1 MKPII
6 EVNKLTKMYGVS
18 RGVTDISLS
27 VAEGA
32 IFGFLGPNGA
42 GKSTTINML
51 LGLIHPTSGDI
62 RIFDKPLDEQ
72 GIDIRREVGFLPS
85 DMALDKHLTG
95 WQQLAFFGQLRGDFD
110 PTYVRELAK
119 RLDCNLN
126 RKIRTLSRGNRQ
138 KVGLIQALMH
148 KPKLLILDEP
158 TSGLDPLIQAEFN
171 EIILDHKKA
180 GRTTFIS
187 SHVLSEIQE
196 LCDHVAFI
204 RQGKIVANAT
214 MDELSKI
221 SPKQATVVSSDK
233 KLGSALQKLS
243 GVSNF
248 ISKDGQYLFRFTGD
262 SNALIK
268 LLSNYSLSDFSL
280 SSNDL
285 ESTFMTYY
293 EEESTEKQV

>member
-1 MKPII
+1 MKSVIQI
-6 EVNKLTKMYGVS
+6 DALTKTYGTS
-18 RGVTDISLS
+18 RGVTEISLS
-27 VAEGA
+27 VPEGA

-51 LGLIHPTSGDI
+51 LGLIHPTSGAI
-62 RIFDKPLDEQ
+62 RIFDKPIDEQ
-72 GIDIRREVGFLPS
+72 GIDIRRDVGFLPS

-95 WQQLAFFGQLRGDFD
+95 WQQLEYFGRLRGDFD
-110 PTYVRELAK
+110 PKYVRELAQ
-119 RLDCNLN
+119 RLDCNLS

-196 LCDHVAFI
+196 LCDRVAFI
-204 RQGKIVANAT
+204 RQGKIVANST
-214 MDELSKI
+214 MDELSKAA
-221 SPKQATVVSSDK
+221 PKQAIIVSADK
-233 KLGSALQKLS
+233 KLGNALQKLR

-248 ISKDGQYLFRFTGD
+248 SSKNDQYIFRFTGD
-262 SNALIK
+262 SNRLIK
-268 LLSNYSLSDFSL
+268 LLSSHTLTDFSL

-293 EEESTEKQV
+293 EEANPEEQL